1 MSQACIISEA
11 VGTSVA
17 RPPGAV
23 RAAYRLFLMELMI
36 LVFATVLVGAC
47 MQRVSGMGVGLI
59 GGPVLSIAI
68 GPVEGIMVINAIAA
82 VNAAMSTVTVRRNVD
97 WGKFALIGSV
107 MVLGAV
113 PGAWLVHLVSPAVL
127 QVVVGVLLLT
137 ALGVTT
143 FGRRVVPRASGRL
156 PAVVSGVVGG
166 FSNTVA
172 GVAGPVITVYA
183 QASRWDQRT
192 FSATLQPLFIV
203 SGLVSFSIKY
213 LTSAGDISAQPWGIW
228 PAAVVAMVIGI
239 AAGMVISRRIER
251 EKARRLAVA
260 MAALGGVTVLVR
272 GILSLL

>member
-1 MSQACIISEA
+1 
-11 VGTSVA
+11 
-17 RPPGAV
+17 
-23 RAAYRLFLMELMI
+23 
-36 LVFATVLVGAC
+36 
-47 MQRVSGMGVGLI
+47 
-59 GGPVLSIAI
+59 
-68 GPVEGIMVINAIAA
+68 
-82 VNAAMSTVTVRRNVD
+82 
-97 WGKFALIGSV
+97 
-107 MVLGAV
+107 
-113 PGAWLVHLVSPAVL
+113 
-127 QVVVGVLLLT
+127 
-137 ALGVTT
+137 
-143 FGRRVVPRASGRL
+143 
-156 PAVVSGVVGG
+156 VVSGVVGG

-251 EKARRLAVA
+251 EKARRLAVV

>member
-1 MSQACIISEA
+1 
-11 VGTSVA
+11 
-17 RPPGAV
+17 
-23 RAAYRLFLMELMI
+23 MELI
-36 LVFATVLVGAC
+36 LLVFATVLVGAC

-107 MVLGAV
+107 MVVGAV
-113 PGAWLVHLVSPAVL
+113 PGAWLIHLVSPAVL
-127 QVVVGVLLLT
+127 QVVVGALLLA
-137 ALGVTT
+137 ALCATT
-143 FGRRVVPRASGRL
+143 FGQRFIPPVSGKL
-156 PAVVSGVVGG
+156 PAAVSGVLGG
-166 FSNTVA
+166 FTNTLA

-192 FSATLQPLFIV
+192 FAATLQPLFIV
-203 SGLVSFSIKY
+203 SGVVSFGIKY
-213 LTSAGDISAQPWGIW
+213 ATSAGDISSQPWGIW

-239 AAGMVISRRIER
+239 AVGMVFSRRIDR

-260 MAALGGVTVLVR
+260 MAVLGGVTVLVR
-272 GILSLL
+272 GILALA